1 MNDHCAGLMRSD
13 GLVSFLCARDTNLAG
28 DVPSFFSGTTI
39 ACLRHFH
46 ESRNIVKRQKCK
58 LVAYIFSLDTCH
70 VNLDGTAPAALA
82 AYVLHEVKN
91 NVVGCGGHSLILAL
105 EPNGIEMASSEKLAG
120 LENWLGTQRMPS
132 DALLSKILKF
142 GPILESAVSSPEK
155 EKAQPA

>member
-1 MNDHCAGLMRSD
+1 MVALLLNDHCAGLMRSD

-70 VNLDGTAPAALA
+70 VNLDGTAKIKYRAGVAELA
-82 AYVLHEVKN
+82 DAQE
-91 NVVGCGGHSLILAL
+91 
-105 EPNGIEMASSEKLAG
+105 ASPL
-120 LENWLGTQRMPS
+120 PS
-132 DALLSKILKF
+132 ISTH
-142 GPILESAVSSPEK
+142 LESAIYRLLSLVLVG
-155 EKAQPA
+155 AN